1 MQIINRMNILLADE
15 PTGAL
20 DSKTGHLVMD
30 IFHRL
35 HEEQNKTVVLITH
48 SQELAHETERMITI
62 SDGRII
68 ADQGIGGER
77 A

>member
-1 MQIINRMNILLADE
+1 
-15 PTGAL
+15 
-20 DSKTGHLVMD
+20 MD